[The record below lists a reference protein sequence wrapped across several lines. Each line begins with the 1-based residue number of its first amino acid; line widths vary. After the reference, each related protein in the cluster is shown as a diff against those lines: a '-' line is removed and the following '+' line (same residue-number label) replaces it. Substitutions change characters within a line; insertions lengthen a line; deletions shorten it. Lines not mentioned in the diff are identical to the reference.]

1 MSKPKIKAEVKR
13 QKAKART
20 KPLFNK
26 KRFPPHSFLLP
37 FAFLL
42 TLVSGCR
49 MDMQDQPRY
58 EAYEKSNFFK
68 DGLASRTSPQGT
80 VARGMLREDIALYTG
95 KRERAG
101 GGAASGSGQ
110 AAASSGGQNQ
120 GGGGDAQTSTT
131 GTGSTTANTQANT
144 TYPDDVDTFP
154 FPVTPEVVARGQERY
169 QIFCSACHGD
179 VGYGDGMIVRRGY
192 RRPQSFHTD
201 QLRGAPVGH
210 FFDVMTNG
218 WGAMPSY
225 APQVPVRDRWAIVAY
240 IRALQL
246 SQNQQAGTEQQP
258 PAPTNPP
265 ALARPESQQGGQ
277 R

>member
-1 MSKPKIKAEVKR
+1 MSKRKER
-13 QKAKART
+13 
-20 KPLFNK
+20 
-26 KRFPPHSFLLP
+26 
-37 FAFLL
+37 
-42 TLVSGCR
+42 VSGDSGRRGICCLLLAVFSLLFSSACR
-49 MDMQDQPRY
+49 MDMQDQPKI
-58 EAYEKSNFFK
+58 EVYEK
-68 DGLASRTSPQGT
+68 ASTMRQFPQGT
-80 VARGMLREDIALYTG
+80 VARGLLREDRAFYMG
-95 KRERAG
+95 KK
-101 GGAASGSGQ
+101 GGAGGSGQ
-110 AAASSGGQNQ
+110 STATSGNQNQ
-120 GGGGDAQTSTT
+120 GAGGAQSETSSTT
-131 GTGSTTANTQANT
+131 TTTTTGNANSNTQANA

-154 FPVTPEVVARGQERY
+154 IPVNSELVARGQERY

-179 VGYGDGMIVRRGY
+179 IGYGDGMIVRRGY

-225 APQVPVRDRWAIVAY
+225 AAQVPAHDRWAIVAY

-246 SQNQQAGTEQQP
+246 SQNQQAATPAP

-265 ALARPESQQGGQ
+265 ATARPESQQGGQ

>member
-1 MSKPKIKAEVKR
+1 
-13 QKAKART
+13 
-20 KPLFNK
+20 
-26 KRFPPHSFLLP
+26 
-37 FAFLL
+37 
-42 TLVSGCR
+42 
-49 MDMQDQPRY
+49 MQDQPKY
-58 EAYEKSNFFK
+58 EVYEKSSFFK
-68 DGLASRTSPQGT
+68 DGQASRPFPQGT

-95 KRERAG
+95 KRAGATGTGGAAG
-101 GGAASGSGQ
+101 GGGGSQ
-110 AAASSGGQNQ
+110 SATSSGNQDQ
-120 GGGGDAQTSTT
+120 GGAQSNAT
-131 GTGSTTANTQANT
+131 GTGSTTANAQANLS
-144 TYPDDVDTFP
+144 YPDVVDTFP
-154 FPVTPEVVARGQERY
+154 FPVTQEVVARGQERY
-169 QIFCSACHGD
+169 QIFCSACHGE

-246 SQNQQAGTEQQP
+246 SQNQQGGTQSP
-258 PAPTNPP
+258 PALTNPP
-265 ALARPESQQGGQ
+265 AMARPDSQQGGQ

>member
-1 MSKPKIKAEVKR
+1 
-13 QKAKART
+13 
-20 KPLFNK
+20 
-26 KRFPPHSFLLP
+26 
-37 FAFLL
+37 
-42 TLVSGCR
+42 

-68 DGLASRTSPQGT
+68 DGLASRTAPQGT
-80 VARGMLREDIALYTG
+80 VARGMLREDRALYTG
-95 KRERAG
+95 KKEGAAGAGAGAAG
-101 GGAASGSGQ
+101 GGGQ
-110 AAASSGGQNQ
+110 SAASSGGQNQ
-120 GGGGDAQTSTT
+120 GGGAVGDTN
-131 GTGSTTANTQANT
+131 TASNA
-144 TYPDDVDTFP
+144 TYPDVVDTFP
-154 FPVTPEVVARGQERY
+154 FPVTSEVVARGQERY

-246 SQNQQAGTEQQP
+246 SQNPQAGAEQLPP

>member
-1 MSKPKIKAEVKR
+1 
-13 QKAKART
+13 
-20 KPLFNK
+20 
-26 KRFPPHSFLLP
+26 
-37 FAFLL
+37 
-42 TLVSGCR
+42 

-58 EAYEKSNFFK
+58 EVYEKSNFFK
-68 DGLASRTSPQGT
+68 DGLASRTFPQGT
-80 VARGMLREDIALYTG
+80 VARGLLREDRALYTG
-95 KRERAG
+95 KKEGAGAG
-101 GGAASGSGQ
+101 GRQSTANT
-110 AAASSGGQNQ
+110 GGQNQ
-120 GGGGDAQTSTT
+120 GGGDAQSSTS
-131 GTGSTTANTQANT
+131 GTGAAAANTQANA

-154 FPVTPEVVARGQERY
+154 FPVTPEMVARGQERY

-179 VGYGDGMIVRRGY
+179 IGYGDGMIVRRGY

-225 APQVPVRDRWAIVAY
+225 APQVPVRDRWAIIAY

-246 SQNQQAGTEQQP
+246 SQNQQAETAP

-265 ALARPESQQGGQ
+265 ATERSESQDGGH

>member
-1 MSKPKIKAEVKR
+1 MSKRKR
-13 QKAKART
+13 QGLGVGGQGLGVSRRVRVC
-20 KPLFNK
+20 L
-26 KRFPPHSFLLP
+26 
-37 FAFLL
+37 LL
-42 TLVSGCR
+42 TAYCLLISAACR
-49 MDMQDQPRY
+49 MDMQDQPKY
-58 EAYEKSNFFK
+58 EVYEKSDFFK
-68 DGLASRTSPQGT
+68 DGSASRTFPQGT
-80 VARGMLREDIALYTG
+80 VARGLLREDTALYTG
-95 KRERAG
+95 KKNNAG
-101 GGAASGSGQ
+101 QGAA
-110 AAASSGGQNQ
+110 ASGGQNQ
-120 GGGGDAQTSTT
+120 GGGSAVSNNNAG
-131 GTGSTTANTQANT
+131 GTNTQASA

-154 FPVTPEVVARGQERY
+154 FPVTPEIVNRGQERY
-169 QIFCSACHGD
+169 QIFCSACHGA

-201 QLRGAPVGH
+201 QLRQAPVGH

-246 SQNQQAGTEQQP
+246 SQNQQTGTGAP

-265 ALARPESQQGGQ
+265 VTPRPQSQDGGQ